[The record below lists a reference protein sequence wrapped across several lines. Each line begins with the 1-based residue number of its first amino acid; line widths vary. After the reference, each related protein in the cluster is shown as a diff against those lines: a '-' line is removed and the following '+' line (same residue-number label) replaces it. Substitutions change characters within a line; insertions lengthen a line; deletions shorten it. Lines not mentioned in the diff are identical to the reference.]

1 MARAW
6 AISGDENRPQN
17 MGLLVFK
24 GWVIL
29 YTKCKDYSNNFG
41 EGERTSSNWA
51 KDQFLDFLAFEL
63 SWSLKHRFRD
73 HLSETGA
80 LWPLGRVCRFTHSC
94 VFPSNPRIFLTD
106 LDSLELS
113 YRAKGM

>member
-41 EGERTSSNWA
+41 EGERTSRNWA
-51 KDQFLDFLAFEL
+51 KDQFLAF
-63 SWSLKHRFRD
+63 FC
-73 HLSETGA
+73 
-80 LWPLGRVCRFTHSC
+80 LGTVMEPVGVSFSMLMCYNECIMRLRVNWKSSIILGLLG
-94 VFPSNPRIFLTD
+94 SN
-106 LDSLELS
+106 
-113 YRAKGM
+113 